1 MGGRGNVVPPASHP
15 LPGGPPVGGGVLQ
28 AAVSARDQILGL
40 AEGSETAQSLCG
52 RQTSGG
58 SADCRLVHR
67 RRRQTKY
74 ILRITS
80 FITNVENRVM
90 RFFSFFYSS
99 DITIKDI
106 SIYKFAIV
114 FVTLRRSFQNY
125 SHANLIIQL
134 KLKPTQIYLSTLFHI
149 Y

>member
-74 ILRITS
+74 ILLITS

-90 RFFSFFYSS
+90 RFFLFF
-99 DITIKDI
+99 
-106 SIYKFAIV
+106 IV
-114 FVTLRRSFQNY
+114 QTL
-125 SHANLIIQL
+125 QL
-134 KLKPTQIYLSTLFHI
+134 KILVSTNLLSYLLHLGDHFKIIRMQISLFN
-149 Y
+149 

>member
-90 RFFSFFYSS
+90 RFFLFF
-99 DITIKDI
+99 
-106 SIYKFAIV
+106 IV
-114 FVTLRRSFQNY
+114 QTL
-125 SHANLIIQL
+125 QL
-134 KLKPTQIYLSTLFHI
+134 KILVSTNLLSYVLHLGDHFKIIRMQISLFN
-149 Y
+149 

>member
-90 RFFSFFYSS
+90 RFFLFF
-99 DITIKDI
+99 
-106 SIYKFAIV
+106 IV
-114 FVTLRRSFQNY
+114 QTL
-125 SHANLIIQL
+125 QL
-134 KLKPTQIYLSTLFHI
+134 KILVSTNLLSYLLHLGDNFKIIRMQISLFN
-149 Y
+149 

>member
-90 RFFSFFYSS
+90 RFFLFF
-99 DITIKDI
+99 
-106 SIYKFAIV
+106 IV
-114 FVTLRRSFQNY
+114 QTL
-125 SHANLIIQL
+125 QL
-134 KLKPTQIYLSTLFHI
+134 KILVSTNLLSYLLHLGDHFKIIRMQISLFN
-149 Y
+149 

>member
-90 RFFSFFYSS
+90 RFFLFF
-99 DITIKDI
+99 
-106 SIYKFAIV
+106 IV
-114 FVTLRRSFQNY
+114 QTL
-125 SHANLIIQL
+125 QL
-134 KLKPTQIYLSTLFHI
+134 KILVSTNLLSYLLHLGDFKIIRMQISLFN
-149 Y
+149 

>member
-58 SADCRLVHR
+58 SADCRCVHR

-90 RFFSFFYSS
+90 RFFLFF
-99 DITIKDI
+99 
-106 SIYKFAIV
+106 IV
-114 FVTLRRSFQNY
+114 QTL
-125 SHANLIIQL
+125 QL
-134 KLKPTQIYLSTLFHI
+134 KILVSTNLLSYLLHLGDHFKIIRMQISLFN
-149 Y
+149 